1 MYILNLNFVKFEI
14 FVFNIFY
21 DFVLYLFLVVI
32 IINIKELIF
41 FIVYSDKYFSCLI
54 LDVLCFSIRV
64 MVFSWMKM

>member
-21 DFVLYLFLVVI
+21 DFVLFLFLVVI

-41 FIVYSDKYFSCLI
+41 FIVYSDNYFSCLI